1 MELDEYRK
9 AIEAIL
15 LVSDVPV
22 EPSLL
27 AQLLEVPKAD
37 IESNLLRA
45 HGRIQER

>member
-22 EPSLL
+22 ESSLL
-27 AQLLEVPKAD
+27 ATFG
-37 IESNLLRA
+37 SS
-45 HGRIQER
+45 

>member
-1 MELDEYRK
+1 MQSEEYRK

-27 AQLLEVPKAD
+27 AQLLEIPKAE
-37 IESNLLRA
+37 IEKYLFRA
-45 HGRIQER
+45 YG